1 MDNIQIISH
10 ALSDH
15 EKSIEVCKKDLKYC
29 KNFVNN
35 EIYKTYKEV
44 REIDLADLVT
54 NITNSF
60 NYDEA
65 INISPSNIFK
75 AFNMNLSYSNL
86 YNFFVNGEHEKYQ
99 WVIKNT
105 ISEENKLSVGS
116 NQLNHFTGNTFSN
129 IFCLKYSSS
138 HYLVR
143 GNFLLTHA
151 ASSTL
156 VKLSFGFYISN
167 TDMLGQSIEFNNILN
182 EDYTYNN
189 LKQYVGFLQGS
200 NTVNTVNLYNIN
212 HKMFCNISKNSSLTF
227 DNTSI
232 NNLEVGKES
241 HIIIN
246 NTGSTSIVVT
256 IPNAAPYY
264 SNVDEIAIDA
274 GMYGEVNVIK
284 GYNNKIYIRAI

>member
-15 EKSIEVCKKDLKYC
+15 EKSIEACKKDIKYC

-60 NYDEA
+60 NYDET
-65 INISPSNIFK
+65 ISISSSNVIK
-75 AFNMNLSYSNL
+75 AFNMPISNL

-105 ISEENKLSVGS
+105 ISEENKLSVGN
-116 NQLNHFTGNTFSN
+116 NQLHYFTGNTFSN
-129 IFCLKYSSS
+129 ILCFNYSSS

-143 GNFLLTHA
+143 GNFLLTHT

-156 VKLSFGFYISN
+156 IKLSFGFYISN
-167 TDMLGQSIEFNNILN
+167 TDIVGPSIGFNNILI
-182 EDYTYNN
+182 EDYNYKS
-189 LKQYVGFLQGS
+189 LKQYVGFLQG
-200 NTVNTVNLYNIN
+200 NNVVNTVNLSNIK

-227 DNTSI
+227 NSTTMG
-232 NNLEVGKES
+232 NLEVGKES